1 MSAAIVGAIGGA
13 YLGAG
18 TAIGM
23 LGGAAA
29 GASLG
34 ATVGRVAGAGNS
46 GNATS
51 GSGGSNLAVYDPYS
65 PYRAGAASDLQN
77 LMKNPATA
85 MSSPGYQQQ
94 LQQGTKAQEAAAAS
108 SGKLQSGAE
117 SAALTGLGQTTFS
130 SYYNTMLGQLAGLS
144 GASQAPAQA
153 AQASQA
159 GAVSGANQQAGN
171 INSLLQGVSGLQ
183 TATNF
188 LGGTSYT
195 PSYSPTSYDAGAYRS
210 FASNYDPASYGTPVD
225 VRGGDFSGYSNL
237 SGSWAY

>member
-18 TAIGM
+18 TAIGV

-34 ATVGRVAGAGNS
+34 ATVGRVAGAGGS
-46 GNATS
+46 GNASS
-51 GSGGSNLAVYDPYS
+51 GYGGSQNLAVYDPYS

-77 LMKNPATA
+77 LMKNPSTA
-85 MSSPGYQQQ
+85 MGQPGYQQQ

-130 SYYNTMLGQLAGLS
+130 SYYNTMLGQLSGLAGATQS
-144 GASQAPAQA
+144 PAQA

-171 INSLLQGVSGLQ
+171 INSLLSGISGLQ

-188 LGGTSYT
+188 LGGPVNQNLSNSSYFNADAYQGYGSA
-195 PSYSPTSYDAGAYRS
+195 SYFPAASSASLGYDAMYG
-210 FASNYDPASYGTPVD
+210 PAM
-225 VRGGDFSGYSNL
+225 
-237 SGSWAY
+237 

>member
-18 TAIGM
+18 TAVGM

-29 GASLG
+29 GATLG
-34 ATVGRVAGAGNS
+34 STVGHTLGVGSG
-46 GNATS
+46 GNASS
-51 GSGGSNLAVYDPYS
+51 GYGGSNLATYDPYS
-65 PYRAGAASDLQN
+65 PYRPQAAADLQN

-144 GASQAPAQA
+144 GATQSPASA
-153 AQASQA
+153 AQASQT

-188 LGGTSYT
+188 LGENKSQLGSFNYNTGSATDWSAWTNQAYGNAFTPYT
-195 PSYSPTSYDAGAYRS
+195 DSS
-210 FASNYDPASYGTPVD
+210 FVYNASLGQI
-225 VRGGDFSGYSNL
+225 
-237 SGSWAY
+237 

>member
-1 MSAAIVGAIGGA
+1 MSAAIVGAVAGGA
-13 YLGAG
+13 LAWGGGA
-18 TAIGM
+18 AAV

-29 GASLG
+29 GAGLG
-34 ATVGRVAGAGNS
+34 ATVGRAIGAGGS

-51 GSGGSNLAVYDPYS
+51 GSGGSNLGVYDPYS
-65 PYRAGAASDLQN
+65 PYRAEAAADLQN

-144 GASQAPAQA
+144 GASQSPSNA
-153 AQASQA
+153 AFQSQQ

-188 LGGTSYT
+188 LGGFGGNQNLSNSSYMN
-195 PSYSPTSYDAGAYRS
+195 PSGYQGYGNYSYFPSGDTGSYDFNYGA
-210 FASNYDPASYGTPVD
+210 
-225 VRGGDFSGYSNL
+225 
-237 SGSWAY
+237 

>member
-1 MSAAIVGAIGGA
+1 MSAAIVGAVAGGA
-13 YLGAG
+13 LAWGGGA
-18 TAIGM
+18 AAV

-29 GASLG
+29 GAGLG
-34 ATVGRVAGAGNS
+34 ATVGRAIGAGSS

-51 GSGGSNLAVYDPYS
+51 GSGGSNLSVYDPYS
-65 PYRAGAASDLQN
+65 PYRAGAAADLEA

-85 MSSPGYQQQ
+85 MGQPGYQQQ
-94 LQQGTKAQEAAAAS
+94 LQQGTKAQEAAAAA

-144 GASQAPAQA
+144 GATQSPAQA
-153 AQASQA
+153 AQASQS
-159 GAVSGANQQAGN
+159 GAISAANQQAGN

-188 LGGTSYT
+188 LGGFGTNQNLASTSYMN
-195 PSYSPTSYDAGAYRS
+195 P
-210 FASNYDPASYGTPVD
+210 
-225 VRGGDFSGYSNL
+225 SGYQGYGNYSYFPSADL
-237 SGSWAY
+237 GSDYLTYGP